1 MSEEIIYKKGD
12 KVVFKS
18 QASWGHV
25 WIVKAVNLK
34 QKRCSLRRV
43 TPDSTFEKSSAFKFL
58 MLEADLPRR
67 VTTERPVKMP
77 VKKYKQ
83 KDNSLVLT
91 FERVAKILK
100 LVHENKLIA
109 DNPLINQHVMPDATL
124 RTVQRHTE
132 DLCDAGYLERI
143 TYEKKK
149 HRFYVTPKALEILNL
164 TDNQNKTSGI
174 APCEPVNE
182 HSVQ

>member
-1 MSEEIIYKKGD
+1 MSKDIIYKVGD
-12 KVVFKS
+12 KVLLKDKIEGG
-18 QASWGHV
+18 QI
-25 WIVKAVNLK
+25 WIVKRVIHST
-34 QKRCSLRRV
+34 KRCVIQRV
-43 TPDSTFEKSSAFKFL
+43 TPCRVFEKNIAFKFL
-58 MLEADLPRR
+58 ILEVDLPRR
-67 VTTERPVKMP
+67 IKPTVKEA
-77 VKKYKQ
+77 VKKPRQ

-109 DNPLINQHVMPDATL
+109 DNPLINQLVMFDATL

-149 HRFYVTPKALEILNL
+149 HRFSVTPKALEILNL

-174 APCEPVNE
+174 TPCEPINE

>member
-43 TPDSTFEKSSAFKFL
+43 TPDYTFEKSAAFKFL

-67 VTTERPVKMP
+67 VTTERLVKRPVK
-77 VKKYKQ
+77 
-83 KDNSLVLT
+83 
-91 FERVAKILK
+91 
-100 LVHENKLIA
+100 
-109 DNPLINQHVMPDATL
+109 
-124 RTVQRHTE
+124 
-132 DLCDAGYLERI
+132 
-143 TYEKKK
+143 
-149 HRFYVTPKALEILNL
+149 KALEILNL
-164 TDNQNKTSGI
+164 THCQNEVSDV
-174 APCEPVNE
+174 APCESKNE